1 MRISDWSS
9 DVCSSDLQ
17 AALPLLPEEVRR
29 QGLTV
34 RKLNATAVSYVT
46 IDSPDGRYDS
56 GFISNYALVNIVDE
70 LRRIPGV
77 GSVDSF
83 GMKEYAIRIWLQP
96 DRLASAGL
104 TPMDVA
110 SAVREQNSQFSA
122 GRIGEEPMPRIVD
135 ETISI
140 TTQGRLSDPK
150 EFEQIILRA
159 ERGGKII
166 RLGDVARVELGA
178 RDYSGFTTQ
187 RGKPALIIG
196 VFPRP
201 GAKSEER
208 RV

>member
-9 DVCSSDLQ
+9 DVCSSDL
-17 AALPLLPEEVRR
+17 
-29 QGLTV
+29 
-34 RKLNATAVSYVT
+34 LNATAVSYVT

-110 SAVREQNSQFSA
+110 SAVREQNSQFST

-150 EFEQIILRA
+150 EFE
-159 ERGGKII
+159 KIN
-166 RLGDVARVELGA
+166 
-178 RDYSGFTTQ
+178 
-187 RGKPALIIG
+187 
-196 VFPRP
+196 
-201 GAKSEER
+201 
-208 RV
+208 

>member
-9 DVCSSDLQ
+9 DVCSSDLNVQLVASFAIGFDPDKAVIDVQNRVQ

-83 GMKEYAIRIWLQP
+83 GMKEYAIRIWLTLA
-96 DRLASAGL
+96 RLAYKSAECHVGQKWVS
-104 TPMDVA
+104 T
-110 SAVREQNSQFSA
+110 
-122 GRIGEEPMPRIVD
+122 
-135 ETISI
+135 SI
-140 TTQGRLSDPK
+140 TGLSTY
-150 EFEQIILRA
+150 I
-159 ERGGKII
+159 
-166 RLGDVARVELGA
+166 
-178 RDYSGFTTQ
+178 
-187 RGKPALIIG
+187 
-196 VFPRP
+196 
-201 GAKSEER
+201 
-208 RV
+208 

>member
-9 DVCSSDLQ
+9 DVCSSDL
-17 AALPLLPEEVRR
+17 VC
-29 QGLTV
+29 
-34 RKLNATAVSYVT
+34 
-46 IDSPDGRYDS
+46 
-56 GFISNYALVNIVDE
+56 
-70 LRRIPGV
+70 
-77 GSVDSF
+77 SVDSF

-110 SAVREQNSQFSA
+110 SAVREQNSQFST

-166 RLGDVARVELGA
+166 RLGDVE
-178 RDYSGFTTQ
+178 
-187 RGKPALIIG
+187 IG
-196 VFPRP
+196 RAHV
-201 GAKSEER
+201 
-208 RV
+208 